1 MFCIVSFKRR
11 VLTST
16 FFLKA
21 EITCLHNIY
30 VSNMFLALACITYL
44 RLDLNEPSLSLVAYF
59 RLHNHSFLGG
69 HFETFYRN
77 TKFDKFFFLL
87 ILAQNLLVEVTSSP
101 CILSQKSYYQSLSL
115 FISNTNEILCTLI
128 KSWLFSIS

>member
-1 MFCIVSFKRR
+1 MGNCHIHTLYFHNADESILTFKWLLIFSQFFPFCIIFLLVLKKCMQKCCFAFVFSFKR

-21 EITCLHNIY
+21 EITCLHNIH
-30 VSNMFLALACITYL
+30 VSNVFLALACITYL

-69 HFETFYRN
+69 HFEAFYRI
-77 TKFDKFFFLL
+77 TKFDKVF
-87 ILAQNLLVEVTSSP
+87 
-101 CILSQKSYYQSLSL
+101 C
-115 FISNTNEILCTLI
+115 
-128 KSWLFSIS
+128 